1 MGLGTTVLSRAGR
14 AGAGANPLG
23 LGLGAAGAATAA
35 VASFNGEQS
44 KFIVPEG
51 YMGVRTRF
59 KKVPRDKNDNPI
71 PKIYP
76 PGFRFDMIPLIFS
89 HSLRLV
95 DVRDRWCNLGKIPFT
110 SDKEKEME
118 VEVIGE
124 WRVSKEGIDPYKA
137 LFNIHGGDDLDT
149 AVRGICIKS
158 LKHAIRGVDNN
169 NLQNEDMI
177 YEKINERGAE
187 KLGHYGSVLLGIYM
201 GPPTPR
207 GEQITSSGISDGLA
221 KLGEKLGQ
229 AIAGQAI
236 DTESSELVVDH
247 GYNGSSGNG
256 SHEMISFT

>member
-1 MGLGTTVLSRAGR
+1 
-14 AGAGANPLG
+14 
-23 LGLGAAGAATAA
+23 
-35 VASFNGEQS
+35 
-44 KFIVPEG
+44 
-51 YMGVRTRF
+51 
-59 KKVPRDKNDNPI
+59 
-71 PKIYP
+71 
-76 PGFRFDMIPLIFS
+76 MIPLIFS

-221 KLGEKLGQ
+221 KLGEKLGL
-229 AIAGQAI
+229 AISGQALG
-236 DTESSELVVDH
+236 TESSELAVITH
-247 GYNGSSGNG
+247 GHNGSSGNG